1 MRVRIDSVGCRLNIG
16 EAEQL
21 ARSLA
26 ARGHRVVGPG
36 DAADLMVF
44 NSCAVTHVAARKS
57 RKLIRHWRRNN
68 PGAAL
73 VVTGCYAE
81 LSPAEVEGLGVDLV
95 VGNRDK
101 DELPDLLQEAGLL
114 RAEETLPEPDAVPL
128 QPDAGADDGR
138 RTRAFIK
145 VQDGCDNKCTFCIV
159 TVARGASRSRA
170 AADIVAEIGALVDA
184 GYREAVLSG
193 VHLGSYG
200 HDRQEPDALVSLV
213 RAILRD
219 TEVPRLRLSSL
230 EPWDLSDDF
239 FALFEDNERLQPHVH
254 LPLQSGCDATL
265 QRMARRTDRNS
276 FRRLVEE
283 ARRRAPDMS
292 VTTDVIVGFPGE
304 TEAEFE
310 ASIGFVEEMEFAKL
324 HVFRYSPRAGTAAA
338 GMPGQVD
345 AAAAQERSNRM
356 HALGAELEARFR
368 ERFVGRTGEVL
379 WESAE
384 PRPEGLQWSG
394 LTGNYLR
401 VVSDPVLAVDLGN
414 RVTETRLSGVVP
426 GAMLG
431 EPLLGRSAGLPAPT
445 ATAARERRAG

>member
-1 MRVRIDSVGCRLNIG
+1 MRIDSVGCRLNIG

-21 ARSLA
+21 ARALA

-44 NSCAVTHVAARKS
+44 NTCAVTHVAARKS

-73 VVTGCYAE
+73 VVTGCYAQ
-81 LSPAEVEGLGVDLV
+81 LSPAEVAVLGVDLV
-95 VGNRDK
+95 VSNRDK
-101 DELPDLLQEAGLL
+101 DDLPDLLQEAGLL
-114 RAEETLPEPDAVPL
+114 RADQEPPEPDAVPL
-128 QPDAGADDGR
+128 QPDAGDGR

-159 TVARGASRSRA
+159 TVARGDSRSRTTA
-170 AADIVAEIGALVDA
+170 EIVAEIGALVDA

-200 HDRQEPDALVSLV
+200 HDRGEPDGLMALV
-213 RAILRD
+213 RAVLRD

-230 EPWDLSDDF
+230 EPWDLGDDF
-239 FALFEDNERLQPHVH
+239 FSLFQEDGRLQPHIH

-265 QRMARRTDRNS
+265 QRMARRTDRKS
-276 FRRLVEE
+276 FHRLVED
-283 ARRRAPDMS
+283 ARRRVPEMS
-292 VTTDVIVGFPGE
+292 VTTDMIVGFPGE
-304 TEAEFE
+304 TDAEFE
-310 ASIGFVEEMEFAKL
+310 ASIGFVEEMEFARL
-324 HVFRYSPRAGTAAA
+324 HVFRYSPREGTAAA

-345 AAAAQERSNRM
+345 PATAQERSNRM
-356 HALGAELEARFR
+356 HELGAELEARFR

-414 RVTETRLSGVVP
+414 RVTETRLCGVVT

-431 EPLLGRSAGLPAPT
+431 EPLL
-445 ATAARERRAG
+445 TAARERRAG